1 MDHNPKKLQ
10 RFRAAL
16 EVRRVELRR
25 SIAQLEQCGRTPE
38 DEAAADTLDR
48 AGSSHSK
55 DLLVHRIASER
66 GSLPNVEAALQRIR
80 DGGFGQCVLC
90 EKEINAK
97 RLAAVPWA
105 RYCIDCQERL
115 ERRF

>member
-1 MDHNPKKLQ
+1 MNRKTLQ

-16 EVRRVELRR
+16 ETRRVELRR
-25 SIAQLEQCGRTPE
+25 SIAQLEEYAKTKE

-55 DLLVHRIASER
+55 ELLMRRIAGER
-66 GSLPNVEAALQRIR
+66 GLLRNAEAALQRIQ
-80 DGGFGQCVLC
+80 DGTFGQCVLC

-97 RLAAVPWA
+97 RLQAVPWA
-105 RYCIDCQERL
+105 RYCI
-115 ERRF
+115 

>member
-66 GSLPNVEAALQRIR
+66 GSLRNVEAAFNV
-80 DGGFGQCVLC
+80 FGMAVSVSASC
-90 EKEINAK
+90 AK
-97 RLAAVPWA
+97 KKSTRNDSQPFHGQGTALTV
-105 RYCIDCQERL
+105 RKGL
-115 ERRF
+115 